1 MSERYTIFPAINPP
15 WTGKGRG
22 GHCDTLL
29 PSIMTHTH
37 THTSVASLGEV
48 LSLRYD
54 VYIKS
59 VRLFRIFVK
68 RTRCTWHDDKGSLW
82 LHGNQAHAEDAGGV
96 RGRDATHS
104 AHVLQTSTQRLQ
116 VSPVQQNAPVWDT
129 EARQRGD

>member
-1 MSERYTIFPAINPP
+1 MIRSY
-15 WTGKGRG
+15 
-22 GHCDTLL
+22 H
-29 PSIMTHTH
+29 PSCHTH